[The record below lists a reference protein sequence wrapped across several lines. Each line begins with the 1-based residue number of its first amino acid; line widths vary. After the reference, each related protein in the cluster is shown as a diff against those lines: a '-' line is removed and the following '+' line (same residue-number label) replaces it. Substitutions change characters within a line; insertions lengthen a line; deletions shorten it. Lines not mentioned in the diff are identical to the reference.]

1 MMKEEVQQ
9 NQNHFNCLMNWVIS
23 WCYQRTCFLK
33 NLSGKRSVFTHSNWQ
48 IIILFPLLRDNQMT
62 RLCLWCLPQVC
73 PSIGL
78 QLVTRILCNFTPD
91 EFCPDPVPSTVL
103 EELNSEVCFILT
115 KCCRLLASHTF
126 IHRNV
131 VVKKYLMLC
140 RACWSDAP
148 TKMCSAHF
156 HALLLLLCTG
166 HLRHQMRQR
175 KWQT

>member
-1 MMKEEVQQ
+1 LTDKFGIDDDDSDIGNDDDDERRGAAESKSFQLLNELSDLLMLPKDMLLEKSIRKE
-9 NQNHFNCLMNWVIS
+9 
-23 WCYQRTCFLK
+23 
-33 NLSGKRSVFTHSNWQ
+33 
-48 IIILFPLLRDNQMT
+48 
-62 RLCLWCLPQVC
+62 VC

-91 EFCPDPVPSTVL
+91 EFCPDPVPSRVL

-156 HALLLLLCTG
+156 HALPLLLCTE